1 LEDLKRVPRKDASL
15 TFDEYRPVAAA
26 CDFSP
31 FLRLGANGQDH
42 SGFIYTVCQ
51 RLFSLANKP
60 LEIKRVGALQDAF
73 DFIADYSKPHNI
85 VLSVA
90 ETITRSIRLYTFHT
104 PATVPLN
111 AVVPLNGLKKNS
123 TPIGT
128 INRVEL
134 KRISDE
140 FIHQRHTEGSTP
152 FMAVREELGHRY
164 LLEVL
169 GIPKSDLEPFDY
181 FSPASIAGKLRDDE
195 GSPCGPRVFV
205 ADELTCLHVAREL
218 NSEKCRALGNGVQYG
233 MLFPLGTLA
242 VAHCE
247 DFTKIPTYKIGLFSI
262 ARQLERIIAVLES
275 ALKTLFN
282 NERYFVAIA
291 YQNLATTLTTEIED
305 CIVKLPPN
313 ARECL
318 YESHLYAKEHFQFKC
333 QTLEFAKALAAR
345 VVRQTLRLNTQLM
358 ESEDD
363 LNLPWRPILERV
375 KEVLGPLRPEYRDLR
390 FDQGSVR
397 SRVFPPFIDNKPSA
411 DASKSTEGGKAA
423 PARIC
428 KWSIFGPVLSEVA
441 DILNFEALK
450 ITSETDETHR
460 AFDFTIG
467 MLDVPRRTL
476 DLHFFRFPVRFKMN
490 AIYLPSHLPALAI
503 SDVVELRSLLSAGD
517 SPSRRRPASPGV
529 LPIVLAYTGAHYLC
543 WERGCPG
550 IDFIDYDPGKHA
562 FETQLDQFENKLFQW
577 SRKYETGK
585 TPIPLIVA
593 DELTCLRLLPQIRAN
608 VKDEAE
614 LLFPEL
620 MSEQDSR
627 TDFYYSIAVQRTESD
642 KWWQITQEVFP
653 CAISKSHRNLVREI
667 RALEEELVGIIAS
680 SRRPNVR
687 RNEYACEDVAWA
699 RNILCANLVERA
711 RNMWNGSLLHEAWL
725 PVLAEA
731 FDRKA

>member
-1 LEDLKRVPRKDASL
+1 
-15 TFDEYRPVAAA
+15 
-26 CDFSP
+26 
-31 FLRLGANGQDH
+31 
-42 SGFIYTVCQ
+42 
-51 RLFSLANKP
+51 
-60 LEIKRVGALQDAF
+60 
-73 DFIADYSKPHNI
+73 
-85 VLSVA
+85 
-90 ETITRSIRLYTFHT
+90 
-104 PATVPLN
+104 
-111 AVVPLNGLKKNS
+111 
-123 TPIGT
+123 
-128 INRVEL
+128 
-134 KRISDE
+134 
-140 FIHQRHTEGSTP
+140 
-152 FMAVREELGHRY
+152 
-164 LLEVL
+164 
-169 GIPKSDLEPFDY
+169 
-181 FSPASIAGKLRDDE
+181 
-195 GSPCGPRVFV
+195 
-205 ADELTCLHVAREL
+205 
-218 NSEKCRALGNGVQYG
+218 
-233 MLFPLGTLA
+233 
-242 VAHCE
+242 
-247 DFTKIPTYKIGLFSI
+247 
-262 ARQLERIIAVLES
+262 
-275 ALKTLFN
+275 
-282 NERYFVAIA
+282 
-291 YQNLATTLTTEIED
+291 
-305 CIVKLPPN
+305 
-313 ARECL
+313 
-318 YESHLYAKEHFQFKC
+318 
-333 QTLEFAKALAAR
+333 
-345 VVRQTLRLNTQLM
+345 
-358 ESEDD
+358 
-363 LNLPWRPILERV
+363 
-375 KEVLGPLRPEYRDLR
+375 
-390 FDQGSVR
+390 
-397 SRVFPPFIDNKPSA
+397 
-411 DASKSTEGGKAA
+411 
-423 PARIC
+423 
-428 KWSIFGPVLSEVA
+428 
-441 DILNFEALK
+441 
-450 ITSETDETHR
+450 
-460 AFDFTIG
+460 
-467 MLDVPRRTL
+467 
-476 DLHFFRFPVRFKMN
+476 MN